1 MPSSPEATIK
11 KNILRRKSIVNDRLD
26 FFEKNPNPT
35 WIELSIIDVCN
46 RSCSFCPKS
55 DPSVAPDTYQ
65 QMSLGLIK
73 KIAKDAKK
81 ISFKGAFALCGY
93 GEPLLHKEVMKIV
106 EILSKVSDV
115 EIITNGDTLNA
126 KLIQKLYKAN
136 LKKLLV
142 SLYDGP
148 EQIKKF
154 EKMINEAKVPLDFVI
169 LRDRWY
175 DKTKNFGV
183 KLTNRTGTISIGDQL
198 KVGIHKVC
206 YYPSYQILIDWDG
219 NTYLCPQD
227 WQRRISMG
235 NIMQQDFNEI
245 WVGKF
250 LTKYRKKLLQG
261 DRSLSPCNTCNAQ
274 GTLLGVDHA
283 LEWKKIYKI

>member
-1 MPSSPEATIK
+1 MSSSPEITIK
-11 KNILRRKSIVNDRLD
+11 NNISRRKFIVNNRLD
-26 FFEKNPNPT
+26 FFKKNPNPT
-35 WIELSIIDVCN
+35 WVELSIIDVCN

-55 DPSVAPDTYQ
+55 DPNIAPDTYQ
-65 QMSLGLIK
+65 QMSLGLIRK
-73 KIAKDAKK
+73 LAKDLKN

-93 GEPLLHKEVMKIV
+93 GEPLLHKEVIKIV

-115 EIITNGDTLNA
+115 EIITNGDPLNV

-148 EQIKKF
+148 QQIKKF
-154 EKMINEAKVPLDFVI
+154 EKMIEEAKVPLDFVI

-175 DKTKNFGV
+175 DKDKNFGV
-183 KLTNRTGTISIGDQL
+183 KLTNRTGTVKTGDQIKL
-198 KVGIHKVC
+198 GVHKVC
-206 YYPSYQILIDWDG
+206 YYPTYQILIDWDG

-235 NIMQQDFNEI
+235 NVMQKKFYEI

-250 LTKYRKKLLQG
+250 LTIYRKKLLQG

-274 GTLLGVDHA
+274 GTLLGDDHA
-283 LEWKKIYKI
+283 LAWRKIYKI